1 MNTRVLLAVVLWLGT
16 VALVVVTLAVSND
29 SCDAPDWIV
38 WLLIGV
44 GFAAAAATFMSLRT
58 RVSVALAIGLFVGLV
73 RWPRGLLSSGGSL
86 GRRMH
91 RLTLSGSPTGPK
103 PHRRRSRST

>member
-1 MNTRVLLAVVLWLGT
+1 MVRPIRGWLNTRVLLAVLLWLGT

-38 WLLIGV
+38 WALIGV

-58 RVSVALAIGLFVGLV
+58 RVSVALAIGLFVGFVVALAVCFLLV
-73 RWPRGLLSSGGSL
+73 ALWVGGC
-86 GRRMH
+86 
-91 RLTLSGSPTGPK
+91 TA
-103 PHRRRSRST
+103 